1 MRYCSS
7 SLTKVGYGTLRP
19 PVNESYSP
27 DWGEKVF
34 QKDDASDLSFEKY
47 CTLNSCTDEGLN
59 SIAAYNKFS
68 DEWEKRK
75 KKFNDE
81 TPMAFKRF
89 VLLQLYAKYRNK
101 RTYHLDPMEG
111 GHRKAGVFQANF
123 CAQLNPE
130 DGSISDCLTY
140 TPEQFLIAGLTPRSN
155 ITAKHITGAY
165 AAQIELGSTGQG
177 FFVQETRVDVRYLS
191 DQHVAVPAFLAACQ
205 VCSESIA
212 REKRNSATK
221 NVFVEIAKVAEV
233 FMGSMT
239 KNELL
244 GNPSLRKFEYPSENK
259 FPKTISARKDVPQG
273 DYDWKT
279 DRETICKLIDN
290 TPILSTDAFDDY
302 AKDPF
307 NPENHSN
314 WLKELEVPKMNR
326 DNSEDENVSMKPP
339 FAVSYTSMAVDAG
352 LGNKQRATTEML
364 NKWVL
369 LPQILHLLLAH
380 KKNISLVDAAKDE
393 KVGMMVVYAMRHHV
407 TNHGTS
413 NLITDQCAPWY
424 GVNREFNMAEG
435 ENNVIIAALYLT
447 EIVNAALTTITDN
460 DGEEQDREKLFDL
473 RNAQLKK
480 QIADVTMLISTMDI
494 YANSPGIDTMINQL
508 GKNIYIL

>member
-1 MRYCSS
+1 
-7 SLTKVGYGTLRP
+7 
-19 PVNESYSP
+19 
-27 DWGEKVF
+27 
-34 QKDDASDLSFEKY
+34 
-47 CTLNSCTDEGLN
+47 
-59 SIAAYNKFS
+59 
-68 DEWEKRK
+68 
-75 KKFNDE
+75 
-81 TPMAFKRF
+81 
-89 VLLQLYAKYRNK
+89 
-101 RTYHLDPMEG
+101 
-111 GHRKAGVFQANF
+111 
-123 CAQLNPE
+123 
-130 DGSISDCLTY
+130 
-140 TPEQFLIAGLTPRSN
+140 
-155 ITAKHITGAY
+155 
-165 AAQIELGSTGQG
+165 
-177 FFVQETRVDVRYLS
+177 
-191 DQHVAVPAFLAACQ
+191 
-205 VCSESIA
+205 
-212 REKRNSATK
+212 
-221 NVFVEIAKVAEV
+221 
-233 FMGSMT
+233 MGSMT

-279 DRETICKLIDN
+279 DRETICELIDN
-290 TPILSTDAFDDY
+290 TPTLSTDAFDDY

-435 ENNVIIAALYLT
+435 ENNAIIAALYLT